1 MDVRLAIVTAAGEQS
16 TVNVVADKRAVI
28 ADGST
33 KRARGGKKPRGS
45 SALIA

>member
-28 ADGST
+28 ADGSPSE
-33 KRARGGKKPRGS
+33 RAAARS
-45 SALIA
+45 LA

>member
-16 TVNVVADKRAVI
+16 TVNVVAEKRAVI

-33 KRARGGKKPRGS
+33 KRARGRKKPRGS